1 MTARGSEVDEAGAL
15 AVAGLDGEAV
25 RLAQRELDGLR
36 AQLDGPVLLAGDAG
50 WDDAVEIWNAMAAT
64 VPAVV
69 VQPASTVDVATAV
82 GFARDRRLLLSVK
95 GGGHHIAGTALA
107 EGCLTLDMS
116 RLRDVTVDAGVRLAD
131 VGAGCRLAEVDQAT
145 QAHGLATVLG
155 FISDTG
161 VAGLTLGGGFG
172 YLTRRF
178 GWTVDNLEA
187 VEVVTADGRIR
198 RASRTENADLFWAL
212 RGAGANFGVVTRF
225 TFRLHEVGPTVYG
238 GLIAWP
244 FERAAEILAAYRD
257 ITAASPRELT
267 VFLNLLRAPPA
278 PFVPDAWHGRR
289 ICAMCVCYS
298 GDVDRADEVLAP
310 IRAMADPVVD
320 LLEAQPY
327 VAVQSYL
334 DDGEPRGQHYYW
346 KTELL
351 AGLDDGLLSTMAELF
366 AGCPIPDGQIG
377 LLQIG
382 GALNDRDADDGS
394 IANRGARFAFGLL
407 GMWEPG
413 DAGEDRFRDWIRDA
427 WAQVR
432 PFSTGATYINF
443 QTADED
449 AGRIRATYGAN
460 HERLVALK
468 RRYHP
473 DLLFQSRFFL
483 TYGVDGASP
492 GDSTPMNVD
501 RDQYSVLPLDELV
514 VQLVADELEPL
525 RR

>member
-1 MTARGSEVDEAGAL
+1 VTALEAGAL
-15 AVAGLDGEAV
+15 VVADLDGGAV
-25 RLAQRELDGLR
+25 HLTAGELDGLR
-36 AQLDGPVLLAGDAG
+36 AGLDGSVLLAGDAG
-50 WDDAVEIWNAMAAT
+50 WDEAVEIWNAMAAT
-64 VPAVV
+64 VPALVV
-69 VQPASTVDVATAV
+69 RPASTGDVATAV
-82 GFARDRRLLLSVK
+82 RYARDHRLLLSVK

-116 RLRDVTVDAGVRLAD
+116 RLRDVTVDAAARLVD
-131 VGAGCRLAEVDQAT
+131 VGAGCRLGEVDQAT

-178 GWTVDNLEA
+178 GWTVDNLES
-187 VEVVTADGRIR
+187 VEIVTADGRIR
-198 RASRTENADLFWAL
+198 EASRTVNADLFWAL

-244 FERAAEILAAYRD
+244 FDRAAEILAAYRD
-257 ITAASPRELT
+257 ITSASPRELT

-278 PFVPDAWHGRR
+278 PFVPEAWHGRR

-298 GDVDRADEVLAP
+298 GDLDRVDEVLAP
-310 IRAMADPVVD
+310 IRALADPVVD

-351 AGLDDGLLSTMAELF
+351 AGLDEGLLPTMEALF
-366 AGCPIPDGQIG
+366 ADCPIPDGQIG

-382 GALNDRDADDGS
+382 GALNDHDVDDGS
-394 IANRGARFAFGLL
+394 VGNRSARFAMGLL

-413 DAGEDRFRDWIRDA
+413 DAGEEGYRRWIRQA

-449 AGRIRATYGAN
+449 TDRIRATYGPN
-460 HERLVALK
+460 HRRLVELK
-468 RRYHP
+468 
-473 DLLFQSRFFL
+473 QRFDPENQFR
-483 TYGVDGASP
+483 VNR
-492 GDSTPMNVD
+492 NVTG
-501 RDQYSVLPLDELV
+501 
-514 VQLVADELEPL
+514 
-525 RR
+525 